1 MNTKIII
8 GVLMALSLTLAA
20 SVRADALKIAP
31 LNYDVQL
38 EPGQKKKGFVDIT
51 NSESSKQ
58 KLEFKVQAFE
68 QTAADGSLRFYDDEQ
83 MSLGIVLDYS
93 EYEIEPG
100 QTLRLAFLIDGS
112 KLPQGDSFAAIFAS
126 NMPARQG
133 VAGTVRVG
141 TILTLLNG
149 SPSGRQAEVTNLQV
163 PFWQIGNSITGSY
176 GIKNTSD
183 PKKSTGFRP
192 VVDVSLSPI
201 SYQTQ
206 NKSSLVFAGIERR
219 NDFSVEG
226 SRFGF
231 YNVIVA
237 YGGSKKNVWVF
248 TATPLGVFTAVAAAA
263 LVIVGIPLAVG
274 KARQLRVGRDRKF
287 KRHTPSRH

>member
-68 QTAADGSLRFYDDEQ
+68 QTAADGSLRFYDDKQ
-83 MSLGIVLDYS
+83 IAQGVALDYS
-93 EYEIEPG
+93 DYELEPG
-100 QTLRLAFLIDGS
+100 QTLRLAFLVDGS
-112 KLPQGDSFAAIFAS
+112 KLPQGDSFASIFAS
-126 NMPARQG
+126 AKPNGQG
-133 VAGTVRVG
+133 ASGTVRVG
-141 TILTLLNG
+141 TILTILNG

-163 PFWQIGNSITGSY
+163 PFWQIGNLITGSY

-206 NKSSLVFAGIERR
+206 NKSSLVFAGIERS
-219 NDFSVEG
+219 NDFRIEG

-231 YNVIVA
+231 YNVSVA
-237 YGGSKKNVWVF
+237 YGDSKKDVWIF
-248 TATPLGVFTAVAAAA
+248 TATPLGVFTAVAIVA
-263 LVIVGIPLAVG
+263 LLIVAIPIVVG
-274 KARQLRVGRDRKF
+274 KARQLRLGYSRKS
-287 KRHTPSRH
+287 KRHSPSRD